1 MKLPTDRPILV
12 TGVAGF
18 IGFHVA
24 ERLLAEGHAVAGIDN
39 LNPYYDPK
47 LKEARLARLE
57 ANKSFR
63 FLRGDLA
70 DAAAVGNLFDTAKPE
85 FVIHLAAQAGVRYA
99 LDHPEAYVAANL
111 TGFFHVLEA
120 ARRHRV
126 RHFLYASSSSV
137 YGAVTR
143 TPFSEHGPA
152 EHPLSFYGA
161 TKRANELMAH
171 SYAHLH
177 GLPVT
182 GLRFFTVYGPWGRPD
197 MAIYIF
203 TAAILAGRPIEVVE
217 KGEVERDFTYIDDVA
232 EAVVRVAGVVPKGN
246 PAWSGATPDPATSR
260 APFRLYNIGNATP
273 VRLMEVVRL
282 IEAETGKRA
291 QIVDKQL
298 PPGDMRRTSA
308 ATEDLAAAVGFRPAT
323 PLKKGIKHF
332 VAWYRKFHGL

>member
-1 MKLPTDRPILV
+1 MKVPTDRPILV

-24 ERLLAEGHAVAGIDN
+24 ERLLAAGHAVAGIDN

-47 LKEARLARLE
+47 LKEERLARLE

-70 DAAAVGNLFDTAKPE
+70 NAAAVGNLFDNAKPE

-99 LDHPEAYVAANL
+99 LDHPEAYVAVNL
-111 TGFFHVLEA
+111 TGFFHVLDA

-137 YGAVTR
+137 YGAMTR

-217 KGEVERDFTYIDDVA
+217 KGEVERDFTFIDDVA
-232 EAVVRVAGVVPKGN
+232 EAVVRIAGVVPKGD
-246 PAWSGATPDPATSR
+246 PAWSGTAPDPATSC
-260 APFRLYNIGNATP
+260 APFRIYNIGNATP

-282 IEAETGKRA
+282 IEAETGKQA
-291 QIVDKQL
+291 QIIDRKL
-298 PPGDMRRTSA
+298 PPGDMWRTSA
-308 ATEDLAAAVGFRPAT
+308 ATEDLAAAAGFRPAT
-323 PLKKGIKHF
+323 PLKEGIKRF
-332 VAWYRKFHGL
+332 VAWYREFHGL

>member
-1 MKLPTDRPILV
+1 MKVPTDRPILV

-24 ERLLAEGHAVAGIDN
+24 ERLLAAGHAVAGLDN
-39 LNPYYDPK
+39 LNSYYDPK

-57 ANKSFR
+57 THKGFR
-63 FLRGDLA
+63 FFRGDLA
-70 DAAAVGNLFDTAKPE
+70 DALAVGKLFETAGPE

-120 ARRHRV
+120 ARRHGV

-152 EHPLSFYGA
+152 EHPVSFYGA

-177 GLPVT
+177 GLPAT

-217 KGEVERDFTYIDDVA
+217 KGEVERDFTYIDDVT
-232 EAVVRVAGVVPKGN
+232 EAVVRIAGMVPKGD
-246 PAWSGATPDPATSR
+246 PAWSGAAPDPATSR
-260 APFRLYNIGNATP
+260 APFRLYNVGNSSP
-273 VRLMEVVRL
+273 VRLMEVVRM
-282 IEAETGKRA
+282 IEAETGKQA
-291 QIVDKQL
+291 EIIEQKL
-298 PPGDMRRTSA
+298 PPGDMRLTA
-308 ATEDLAAAVGFRPAT
+308 AAVDDLAAAVDFRPAT
-323 PLKKGIKHF
+323 PLKEGIKRF
-332 VAWYRKFHGL
+332 VAWYREYHGA